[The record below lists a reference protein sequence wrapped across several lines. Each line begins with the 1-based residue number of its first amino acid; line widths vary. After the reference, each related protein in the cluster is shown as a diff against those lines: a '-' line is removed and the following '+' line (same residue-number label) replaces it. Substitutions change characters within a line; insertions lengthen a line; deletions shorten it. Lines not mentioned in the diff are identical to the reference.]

1 MCIVV
6 AASCFS
12 DEDRVRR
19 PFALPTEYSRIFA
32 STQGNKNKV
41 KETDSHGP
49 LDVTKN
55 LIALERGTD
64 ELLLVNS
71 FYMRPLYVARGKK
84 GVKRVL
90 SEAGGKT
97 FEGLKALFAGDAGLI
112 QMLRDHRI
120 LIDASLDRERYER
133 TEIDA
138 SIAAPRP
145 KSRMSAFLLV
155 TESCNLGCIYCLNG
169 SGTYLKAPSSLMDP
183 EVAIR
188 SITACLDQL
197 SSGGTLQVT
206 FFGGEPLLN
215 WPLVKEVIRR
225 CEDGLGQAYSD
236 KKIAYHITSNLTV
249 CPPDLIEVL
258 KKHKMTVLSD
268 IDGPPEIHNR
278 CRPYLSGGAS
288 HARSAETIR
297 RIVDAGIAVALRA
310 TITSVN
316 QDCIPEIAAHHK
328 ALGAS
333 NCGLVPVC
341 QVNSDRQYLPDEL
354 LPDPDRIIAEVVK
367 VYHSGLWDRQSLFPF
382 NEYVLK
388 LRPGSRQTTGCA
400 APSGTTPVI
409 GVNGDVYLCIY
420 LVGQDRF
427 RYGTISGAWDRRL
440 LDEMTVFLHVD
451 NLRECSAC
459 PWRYACGG
467 GCPVMKLATLYGV
480 EKTPR
485 AVEYGRR
492 INCDF
497 TRAVLTEL
505 LWDVAAK
512 VKERVDTGKRQP
524 EQLPIDRTS
533 FC

>member
-1 MCIVV
+1 
-6 AASCFS
+6 
-12 DEDRVRR
+12 
-19 PFALPTEYSRIFA
+19 
-32 STQGNKNKV
+32 V
-41 KETDSHGP
+41 KETDSYEP
-49 LDVTKN
+49 LNVTKN

-71 FYMRPLYVARGKK
+71 FYMRPLYVARGKES
-84 GVKRVL
+84 VKQVL
-90 SEAGGKT
+90 SEARGKT
-97 FEGLKALFAGDAGLI
+97 LEGLKSLFARDTGLV

-120 LIDASLDRERYER
+120 LVDASSEKERYDR

-138 SIAAPRP
+138 AIAAPRP
-145 KSRMSAFLLV
+145 PKNRMTVFLLV

-169 SGTYLKAPSSLMDP
+169 SETYLKTSRSLMSP

-197 SSGGTLQVT
+197 STGGTLQVT

-249 CPPDLIEVL
+249 CPPDLVEVI
-258 KKHKMTVLSD
+258 KKHKITVLSD

-278 CRPYLSGGAS
+278 CRPYLGGRAS
-288 HARSAETIR
+288 HAQTAETIR
-297 RIVDAGIAVALRA
+297 RIVDAGMPVALRA

-316 QDCIPEIAAHHK
+316 QDCITDIAAHHK

-333 NCGLVPVC
+333 NCGFVPVC
-341 QVNSDRQYLPDEL
+341 PVNSDQQYVPDAL
-354 LPDPDRIIAEVVK
+354 LPDPDRIIAELVK

-388 LRPGSRQTTGCA
+388 LRPGSRQVTGCA

-409 GVNGDVYLCIY
+409 RVNGDVYLCIY
-420 LVGQDRF
+420 LVGQEKF
-427 RYGTISGAWDRRL
+427 RLGTISGTWDRRL
-440 LDEMTVFLHVD
+440 LDETTVSLHVD
-451 NLRECSAC
+451 NLRECRAC

-480 EKTPR
+480 EKSPS
-485 AVEYGRR
+485 AAAYGRR

-497 TRAVLTEL
+497 TKAVMTEL
-505 LWDVAAK
+505 LWDVAGK
-512 VKERVDTGKRQP
+512 VKSRADIGKRLP
-524 EQLPIDRTS
+524 EELPIDRIS